1 MRVAIVDDEYY
12 ALEGLRIKLSEIDN
26 VELVGMYE
34 ESELFLKEINETQP
48 DLVLLDIEMPKLN
61 GFQVQEQLG
70 EIGNSAKVIFVT
82 AYSHYAEWI
91 SKTGALDYIVKPVTR
106 ERLVEA
112 LAKVKE
118 TPLNR
123 KEVE

>member
-1 MRVAIVDDEYY
+1 MDDEYY

>member
-1 MRVAIVDDEYY
+1 MDDEYY
-12 ALEGLRIKLSEIDN
+12 AIEGLRVKLSEIDG
-26 VELVGMYE
+26 VEIVGMYE
-34 ESELFLKEINETQP
+34 DSELFLEEINATRP